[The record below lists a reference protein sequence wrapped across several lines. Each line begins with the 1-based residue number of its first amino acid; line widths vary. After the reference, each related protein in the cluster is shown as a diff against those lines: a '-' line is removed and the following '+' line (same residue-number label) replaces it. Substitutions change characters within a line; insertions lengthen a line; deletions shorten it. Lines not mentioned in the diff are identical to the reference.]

1 MKTPNVYARIELD
14 VKEKDE
20 VIVNEKGL
28 MSKKEFDDDME
39 NRYKEALN
47 EKEIEANKYFEQF
60 RKKVKKNAKKVR

>member
-47 EKEIEANKYFEQF
+47 EKGVEANKYFEQF
-60 RKKVKKNAKKVR
+60 RKKVKKMLKS